1 MSTASTLTASSDSL
15 SEHDEPIRILHIISD
30 LSVAGA
36 ETILC
41 KVLAATNRARFAP
54 AVISMRNHG
63 ELRGQIEDMG
73 IPVFTLDVRGSVP
86 GPFAVAR
93 LIRVVRQFRPELI
106 HGWMYHG
113 NLAAQFAGAFAHGKP
128 SVLWSIHQSLY
139 SFDYEKWLTTLIIK
153 LGARLS
159 PLADKIIY
167 SSVTSATQHEAVGY
181 QAAHRTL
188 HYYGFDTEKF
198 APSELARQDVRK
210 ELQLAPNTILI
221 GLAGRYHPIKDH
233 ANFLRAAALVS
244 RKRPDAHFLLCG
256 RGVSP
261 DNAAL
266 QMLIEKLDLAASTH
280 LLGDRRDIERI
291 FAALDIAVS
300 ASFSEGFPN
309 VLGEAMA
316 AGVPCVVTDVSDLRE
331 VVGAT
336 GRVVPRQN
344 AVALAGA
351 LEELI
356 EMGGQ
361 ARTTLGRAARQ
372 RIINNFSLSK
382 AVAQYEETYESLL
395 REASASHVD
404 ALSLTPSL
412 QSADVVE

>member
-1 MSTASTLTASSDSL
+1 MSTASNLTASDSL
-15 SEHDEPIRILHIISD
+15 SGHDEPIRILHIISD

-54 AVISMRNHG
+54 AVISMRNQG
-63 ELRGQIEDMG
+63 ELRGEIEDLG
-73 IPVFTLDVRGSVP
+73 IPVFTLDVRGRVP
-86 GPFAVAR
+86 GPFSVAR

-139 SFDYEKWLTTLIIK
+139 SFDYEKRLTTLIIK

-167 SSVTSATQHEAVGY
+167 SSITSAIQHEAVGY
-181 QAAHRTL
+181 QSAHRAL

-198 APSELARQDVRK
+198 APSETARQDLRK
-210 ELQLAPNTILI
+210 ELKLAPETILI

-233 ANFLRAAALVS
+233 PNFLQAAALVS
-244 RKRPDAHFLLCG
+244 RKRSDVQFILCG
-256 RGVSP
+256 RGVSD
-261 DNAAL
+261 DNAPL
-266 QMLIEKLDLAASTH
+266 QMLIEKLGLASSAH

-291 FAALDIAVS
+291 FAALDVAVS

-309 VLGEAMA
+309 VVGEAMA
-316 AGVPCVVTDVSDLRE
+316 AGVPCVVTDVSDLRK

-336 GRVVPRQN
+336 GRVVPRRN
-344 AVALAGA
+344 AEALAGA

-356 EMGGQ
+356 ESGNQ
-361 ARTTLGRAARQ
+361 ARTALGLAARQ
-372 RIINNFSLSK
+372 RIINNFSLTK

-395 REASASHVD
+395 REASARPID
-404 ALSLTPSL
+404 TLSLTPSL